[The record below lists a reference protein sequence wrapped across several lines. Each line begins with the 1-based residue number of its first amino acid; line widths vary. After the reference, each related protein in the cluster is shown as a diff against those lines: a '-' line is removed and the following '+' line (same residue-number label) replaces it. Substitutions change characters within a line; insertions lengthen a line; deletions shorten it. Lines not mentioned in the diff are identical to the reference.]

1 MRLCQ
6 LAADELTLQERS
18 KIRQFS
24 VFDNLLFY
32 TPERGGASVARLCV
46 PASYNNAIRL
56 TVLFEAHEAYLHQG
70 AEHTNVGMQGIYYW
84 PTMISDIQRYV
95 NSCQSCRRMKSWNH
109 AETGA
114 LEGHSIPSERWDTL
128 HLDFITDLQPTKEG
142 FDTILVCA
150 DRLSRYTYLIPAKKV
165 DTSLITARRLFQTVF
180 SVHGPPGRLITDRDS
195 RWLSSFF
202 QELMGIMNVKQTM
215 GTSHHHDFNR
225 LVENVNRTAGG
236 SDVASRFDGL
246 PST

>member
-1 MRLCQ
+1 M
-6 LAADELTLQERS
+6 
-18 KIRQFS
+18 
-24 VFDNLLFY
+24 
-32 TPERGGASVARLCV
+32 
-46 PASYNNAIRL
+46 
-56 TVLFEAHEAYLHQG
+56 
-70 AEHTNVGMQGIYYW
+70 
-84 PTMISDIQRYV
+84 
-95 NSCQSCRRMKSWNH
+95 
-109 AETGA
+109 
-114 LEGHSIPSERWDTL
+114 
-128 HLDFITDLQPTKEG
+128 
-142 FDTILVCA
+142 
-150 DRLSRYTYLIPAKKV
+150 
-165 DTSLITARRLFQTVF
+165 F